1 MPPLHA
7 VGKGGE
13 VVMASG
19 LGMGALLVGISEAL
33 SQDQAE
39 HGLIVLHEVA
49 SAAHHLLLHA

>member
-1 MPPLHA
+1 MKYNAGRL
-7 VGKGGE
+7 E
-13 VVMASG
+13 
-19 LGMGALLVGISEAL
+19 MGALLVGVSEAL

>member
-1 MPPLHA
+1 MKYNAGRL
-7 VGKGGE
+7 E
-13 VVMASG
+13 
-19 LGMGALLVGISEAL
+19 MGPLLVGVSEAL